1 MDEVIG
7 MRLQVLGC
15 GDAFGSGG
23 RFHTCF
29 HVSAGSASFL
39 VDCGASSLI
48 AMRRFGV
55 DPNTI
60 RMVLISHL
68 HGDHFGG
75 LPFLLLDAQFVSR
88 RTTPLT
94 IAGPPTL
101 SARLQALRETMFPGS
116 TESDLGFPL
125 DIVELAPQVTA
136 QVNDVSITAYPVRHP
151 SGAPSYALRCQV
163 GHQTLCYSGDTEWIP
178 VLVDAARDADLFI
191 AECYTFNRPVPFHT
205 SWMNLR
211 EHLPEIGAKRV
222 LLTHMSTDMLEQV
235 AIDGAERAEDGMV
248 LEI

>member
-1 MDEVIG
+1 MV

-39 VDCGASSLI
+39 VDCGASALI

-60 RMVLISHL
+60 RTVLISHL

-101 SARLQALRETMFPGS
+101 SVRLQALQETMFPGS
-116 TESDLGFPL
+116 AESDLGFPL
-125 DIVELAPQVTA
+125 DIVELEPGVIT
-136 QVNDVSITAYPVRHP
+136 QVNDVAVTAYPVRHP

-163 GHQTLCYSGDTEWIP
+163 EHRTLCYSGDTEWVP
-178 VLVDAARDADLFI
+178 VLTEAARGADMFI
-191 AECYTFNRPVPFHT
+191 AECYTFDQQVPFHT
-205 SWMNLR
+205 SWMSLQ

-222 LLTHMSTDMLEQV
+222 LLTHMSTDMLEQI
-235 AIDGAERAEDGMV
+235 AIAGAETAQDGMV

>member
-1 MDEVIG
+1 MQ
-7 MRLQVLGC
+7 LQVLGC

-29 HVSAGSASFL
+29 HVSAGSASIL
-39 VDCGASSLI
+39 IDCGASSLI

-60 RMVLISHL
+60 QTVLISHL

-94 IAGPPTL
+94 IAGPPSL
-101 SARLQALRETMFPGS
+101 SMRLQALRQTMFPGS

-125 DIVELAPQVTA
+125 ERYCWRIRLRAAVAAAKLPEWTA
-136 QVNDVSITAYPVRHP
+136 GALCPSAADQP
-151 SGAPSYALRCQV
+151 SGC
-163 GHQTLCYSGDTEWIP
+163 E
-178 VLVDAARDADLFI
+178 
-191 AECYTFNRPVPFHT
+191 
-205 SWMNLR
+205 
-211 EHLPEIGAKRV
+211 
-222 LLTHMSTDMLEQV
+222 
-235 AIDGAERAEDGMV
+235 
-248 LEI
+248 

>member
-1 MDEVIG
+1 
-7 MRLQVLGC
+7 
-15 GDAFGSGG
+15 
-23 RFHTCF
+23 
-29 HVSAGSASFL
+29 

-48 AMRRFGV
+48 VIRRFGV
-55 DPNTI
+55 DPNTL
-60 RMVLISHL
+60 RTVLISHL

-136 QVNDVSITAYPVRHP
+136 QVNDVSVTAYPVRHP

>member
-1 MDEVIG
+1 
-7 MRLQVLGC
+7 
-15 GDAFGSGG
+15 
-23 RFHTCF
+23 
-29 HVSAGSASFL
+29 L
-39 VDCGASSLI
+39 VDCGASALI

-60 RMVLISHL
+60 QSVLISHL

-116 TESDLGFPL
+116 TESDLGFQL
-125 DIVELAPQVTA
+125 NIIELEPQVTA
-136 QVNDVSITAYPVRHP
+136 QVNGVSVTPYPVRHP

-163 GHQTLCYSGDTEWIP
+163 EHQILCYSGDTEWVPALIK
-178 VLVDAARDADLFI
+178 AARGADVFI
-191 AECYTFNRPVPFHT
+191 AECYTFDRKVPFHT
-205 SWMNLR
+205 SWVSLR
-211 EHLPEIGAKRV
+211 EHLQKIGAKRV

-235 AIDGAERAEDGMV
+235 SIEGAEMAQDGMV

>member
-1 MDEVIG
+1 M
-7 MRLQVLGC
+7 MWLQVLGC

-23 RFHTCF
+23 CFHTCF
-29 HVSAGSASFL
+29 HVSTASTSFL

-55 DPNTI
+55 EPNTI
-60 RMVLISHL
+60 RTVLISHL

-101 SARLQALRETMFPGS
+101 CARLQALRETMFPGS
-116 TESDLGFPL
+116 TEFDLSFQL
-125 DIVELAPQVTA
+125 EIVELESWVTT
-136 QVNDVSITAYPVRHP
+136 QVNGVGVTAYPVRHP
-151 SGAPSYALRCQV
+151 SGAPSYALRCEV
-163 GHQTLCYSGDTEWIP
+163 EHRTLCYSGDTEWVP
-178 VLVDAARDADLFI
+178 VLTEAARGADLFI
-191 AECYTFNRPVPFHT
+191 AECYTFDRQVPFHT
-205 SWMNLR
+205 RWVSLR

-235 AIDGAERAEDGMV
+235 VIKGAERAEDGMT

>member
-1 MDEVIG
+1 

-15 GDAFGSGG
+15 GDAFGSVG

-29 HVSAGSASFL
+29 HVSTCSANFL

-55 DPNTI
+55 DPTSI
-60 RMVLISHL
+60 RTVLISHL

-88 RTTPLT
+88 RTNPLT

-116 TESDLGFPL
+116 TESDLGSPL
-125 DIVELAPQVTA
+125 EIVEFEPQVTT
-136 QVNDVSITAYPVRHP
+136 QVKGVAVTAYPVRNP
-151 SGAPSYALRCQV
+151 SGVPSYALRCQIEH
-163 GHQTLCYSGDTEWIP
+163 GTLCYSEDT
-178 VLVDAARDADLFI
+178 AAVARRLRGAAGRLLHAGGRDPL
-191 AECYTFNRPVPFHT
+191 CRQGRY
-205 SWMNLR
+205 
-211 EHLPEIGAKRV
+211 RV
-222 LLTHMSTDMLEQV
+222 QPRTPY
-235 AIDGAERAEDGMV
+235 
-248 LEI
+248 

>member
-1 MDEVIG
+1 M
-7 MRLQVLGC
+7 MRLQILGC

-29 HVSAGSASFL
+29 HVSAGSTSFL
-39 VDCGASSLI
+39 VDCGASALI

-60 RMVLISHL
+60 QSVLISHL

-101 SARLQALRETMFPGS
+101 PARLQALRETMFPGS
-116 TESDLGFPL
+116 TESDLGFQL
-125 DIVELAPQVTA
+125 DIIELEPQV
-136 QVNDVSITAYPVRHP
+136 NGVSVTPYPVRHP

-163 GHQTLCYSGDTEWIP
+163 EHQILCYSGDTEWVP
-178 VLVDAARDADLFI
+178 VLIEAARGADVFI
-191 AECYTFNRPVPFHT
+191 AECYTFDRKVPFHT
-205 SWMNLR
+205 SWVSLR
-211 EHLPEIGAKRV
+211 EHLQEIGAKRV

-235 AIDGAERAEDGMV
+235 SIERAEMAWDGII

>member
-1 MDEVIG
+1 M
-7 MRLQVLGC
+7 MRLQILGC

-29 HVSAGSASFL
+29 HVSAGSTSFL
-39 VDCGASSLI
+39 VDCGASALI

-60 RMVLISHL
+60 QSVLISHL

-101 SARLQALRETMFPGS
+101 PARLQALRETMFPGS
-116 TESDLGFPL
+116 TESHLGFQL
-125 DIVELAPQVTA
+125 NIIELEPQVTA
-136 QVNDVSITAYPVRHP
+136 QVNGVSVTPYPVRHP

-163 GHQTLCYSGDTEWIP
+163 EHQILCYSGDTEWVP
-178 VLVDAARDADLFI
+178 VLIEAARGADVFI
-191 AECYTFNRPVPFHT
+191 AECYTFDRKVPFHT
-205 SWMNLR
+205 SWVSLR
-211 EHLPEIGAKRV
+211 EHLQEIGAKRV

-235 AIDGAERAEDGMV
+235 SIERAEMARDGII

>member
-60 RMVLISHL
+60 RTVLISHL

-191 AECYTFNRPVPFHT
+191 AECYTFNRSVPFHT

>member
-29 HVSAGSASFL
+29 HVSAGSAGFL

-48 AMRRFGV
+48 AIRRFGV

-60 RMVLISHL
+60 RTVLISHL

-116 TESDLGFPL
+116 TEADLGFPL

>member
-1 MDEVIG
+1 MDGGIM
-7 MRLQVLGC
+7 MRLQILGC

-48 AMRRFGV
+48 TMRRFGV

-60 RMVLISHL
+60 RTVLISHL

-101 SARLQALRETMFPGS
+101 PERLHALRETMFPGS
-116 TESDLGFPL
+116 TETDLGFPL
-125 DIVELAPQVTA
+125 EIVELEPQVTT
-136 QVNDVSITAYPVRHP
+136 QVKGVAVTAYPVRHP
-151 SGAPSYALRCQV
+151 SGAPSYALRFQV
-163 GHQTLCYSGDTEWIP
+163 EHRALCYSGDTEWVP
-178 VLVDAARDADLFI
+178 VLIEAARGADLFI
-191 AECYTFNRPVPFHT
+191 AECYTFDRPVPFHT
-205 SWMNLR
+205 SWMSLC
-211 EHLPEIGAKRV
+211 EHLQEIGAK
-222 LLTHMSTDMLEQV
+222 
-235 AIDGAERAEDGMV
+235 
-248 LEI
+248 

>member
-1 MDEVIG
+1 M
-7 MRLQVLGC
+7 MRLQILGC

-29 HVSAGSASFL
+29 HVSAGSTSFL
-39 VDCGASSLI
+39 VDCGASALI

-55 DPNTI
+55 DPNKLQS
-60 RMVLISHL
+60 VLISHL

-116 TESDLGFPL
+116 TESDLGFQL
-125 DIVELAPQVTA
+125 NIIELEPQVTA
-136 QVNDVSITAYPVRHP
+136 QVNGVSVTPYPVRHP

-163 GHQTLCYSGDTEWIP
+163 EHQILCYSGDTEWVP
-178 VLVDAARDADLFI
+178 VLIEAARGADVFI
-191 AECYTFNRPVPFHT
+191 AECYTFDRKVPFHT
-205 SWMNLR
+205 SWVSLR
-211 EHLPEIGAKRV
+211 EHLQKIGAKRV

-235 AIDGAERAEDGMV
+235 SIEGAEMVQDGMV

>member
-1 MDEVIG
+1 MV

-48 AMRRFGV
+48 AMRRFGIE
-55 DPNTI
+55 PNMIGT
-60 RMVLISHL
+60 VLISHL

-88 RTTPLT
+88 RTIPLT
-94 IAGPPTL
+94 IAGPPGL
-101 SARLQALRETMFPGS
+101 STRLQALRETMFPGS
-116 TESDLGFPL
+116 TESDLGFSL
-125 DIVELAPQVTA
+125 AIVELEPQVTA
-136 QVNDVSITAYPVRHP
+136 QVNGVSVTPYPVRHP

-163 GHQTLCYSGDTEWIP
+163 EHQTLCYSGDTEWVPALI
-178 VLVDAARDADLFI
+178 DAARDADVFI
-191 AECYTFNRPVPFHT
+191 VECYTFDRPVPFHT
-205 SWMNLR
+205 NWRSLH
-211 EHLPEIGAKRV
+211 EHLPEIAAKRV
-222 LLTHMSTDMLEQV
+222 LLTHMSTDMLDQASIE
-235 AIDGAERAEDGMV
+235 GAERAEDGMI

>member
-1 MDEVIG
+1 MV

-29 HVSAGSASFL
+29 HVSAGVVSVL
-39 VDCGASSLI
+39 VDCGASALI

-60 RMVLISHL
+60 RTVLISHL

-88 RTTPLT
+88 RTAPLT

-101 SARLQALRETMFPGS
+101 SARLQALQETMFPGS

-125 DIVELAPQVTA
+125 DIIELEPQVTA
-136 QVNDVSITAYPVRHP
+136 QVNGVSVTPYPVRHP
-151 SGAPSYALRCQV
+151 SGAPSFALRCQV
-163 GHQTLCYSGDTEWIP
+163 EHQTLCYSGDTEWVPALIE
-178 VLVDAARDADLFI
+178 AARGADVFI
-191 AECYTFNRPVPFHT
+191 AECYTFDRPVPFHT
-205 SWMNLR
+205 SWASLR
-211 EHLPEIGAKRV
+211 ENLQEIGAKRV
-222 LLTHMSTDMLEQV
+222 LLTHMSTNMLEQV
-235 AIDGAERAEDGMV
+235 TIDGAERAEDGMV

>member
-1 MDEVIG
+1 

-29 HVSAGSASFL
+29 HVSGGLANFL
-39 VDCGASSLI
+39 LDCGASALI

-60 RMVLISHL
+60 QTVLISHL

-101 SARLQALRETMFPGS
+101 PARLQALRETMFPGS
-116 TESDLGFPL
+116 TESDPGFPL
-125 DIVELAPQVTA
+125 DIVELEPQVTA
-136 QVNDVSITAYPVRHP
+136 QVNGVSVTPFPVQHP
-151 SGAPSYALRCQV
+151 SGAPSYALRCQIE
-163 GHQTLCYSGDTEWIP
+163 HQTLCYSGDTEWVP
-178 VLVDAARDADLFI
+178 VLIEAARGADVFI
-191 AECYTFNRPVPFHT
+191 AECYTFERPVPFHT
-205 SWMNLR
+205 SWASLR
-211 EHLPEIGAKRV
+211 THLPEIGAKRV
-222 LLTHMSTDMLEQV
+222 LLTHMSPDMLEQV
-235 AIDGAERAEDGMV
+235 SLEGTERAADGLV

>member
-1 MDEVIG
+1 MPNSGQPPERVDP
-7 MRLQVLGC
+7 LGEWSLRT
-15 GDAFGSGG
+15 FM
-23 RFHTCF
+23 
-29 HVSAGSASFL
+29 
-39 VDCGASSLI
+39 VDCGASALI
-48 AMRRFGV
+48 AVRRFGV

-60 RMVLISHL
+60 QSVLISHL

-94 IAGPPTL
+94 IAGPQTL

-116 TESDLGFPL
+116 TESDLGFQL
-125 DIVELAPQVTA
+125 DIIELQPQVTA
-136 QVNDVSITAYPVRHP
+136 QVNGVSVIPYPVRHP

-163 GHQTLCYSGDTEWIP
+163 EHQILCYSGDTEWVP
-178 VLVDAARDADLFI
+178 VLIEAARGADVFI
-191 AECYTFNRPVPFHT
+191 AECHTFDRKVPFHT
-205 SWMNLR
+205 SWVSLR
-211 EHLPEIGAKRV
+211 EHLQKIRAKRV

-235 AIDGAERAEDGMV
+235 SIEGAEMAQDGMV